1 MSYAN
6 VEVAQVVAISQ
17 NHAIGKDNQLPWHI
31 SADLQHFK
39 RLTQGG
45 IVIMGRKTFESMG
58 AKPLP
63 NRTNLIITTNVD
75 YQTNFDNVLIFHNL
89 DDALT
94 QAVSIAYG
102 KGLDTIWVI
111 GGEKIFEQVMLFTDR
126 LEITHV
132 DTVIDNANAFYPQIP
147 HNFVKTAEQAKQTDE
162 KSGLSYQFLT
172 YQNTV

>member
-63 NRTNLIITTNVD
+63 NRTNLVVTTNVG
-75 YQTNFDNVLIFHNL
+75 YQTDFDNVLIFHNL
-89 DDALT
+89 DDALRQGASLA
-94 QAVSIAYG
+94 QA
-102 KGLDTIWVI
+102 KGLETIWVI
-111 GGEKIFEQVMLFTDR
+111 GGEKIFEQAMPFTDR

-132 DTVIDNANAFYPQIP
+132 DTVIENANAFYPQIP
-147 HNFVKTAEQAKQTDE
+147 HNFVKSDASERQHDDE
-162 KSGLSYQFLT
+162 TGLTFTFTT
-172 YQNTV
+172 YRK